1 MYYIHKSINKTFY
14 AYQLCFSSP
23 LNHIIIFLFG
33 WGGGGVGEQLVGR
46 EGVHIYELIV
56 NTVMDEALWSYKSL

>member
-23 LNHIIIFLFG
+23 LNHIIIFFS
-33 WGGGGVGEQLVGR
+33 GGGVGGGGRGAVGGER
-46 EGVHIYELIV
+46 GGPHL
-56 NTVMDEALWSYKSL
+56 

>member
-23 LNHIIIFLFG
+23 LNHKKIYFFLG
-33 WGGGGVGEQLVGR
+33 GGVGGGGVGERLVGR
-46 EGVHIYELIV
+46 EWVHIYMYELSV
-56 NTVMDEALWSYKSL
+56 NTVMDEAL

>member
-23 LNHIIIFLFG
+23 LNHKKMYFFFF
-33 WGGGGVGEQLVGR
+33 WGGGGVGRERLVGK
-46 EGVHIYELIV
+46 EWVHIYEFSV
-56 NTVMDEALWSYKSL
+56 NTVMDEAL

>member
-23 LNHIIIFLFG
+23 LNHNFFILFFF
-33 WGGGGVGEQLVGR
+33 GGGGRCGGRGAVGGERVGP
-46 EGVHIYELIV
+46 H
-56 NTVMDEALWSYKSL
+56 LWVECKYTDG

>member
-23 LNHIIIFLFG
+23 LNHKKKNFFFFL
-33 WGGGGVGEQLVGR
+33 GGGGAVWGVGEQLGGR
-46 EGVHIYELIV
+46 EWVHIYEFSV
-56 NTVMDEALWSYKSL
+56 NTLMDEAL